1 MEEGK
6 NIHQAGERRVWA
18 CGQGLL
24 GDFRV
29 CGSHVK
35 LEAIGGLCHYLHNEG
50 ILSYHL
56 LLLKH
61 LCFLEAVL

>member
-6 NIHQAGERRVWA
+6 NKHQAGERRVRA
-18 CGQGLL
+18 CGQGLM

-35 LEAIGGLCHYLHNEG
+35 LEAVGGLCHYLHTTMKEYCHT
-50 ILSYHL
+50 ICY
-56 LLLKH
+56 
-61 LCFLEAVL
+61 F